1 MLEERRDMSLRRR
14 VTEVTVRVVVARIV
28 LRRSEE
34 NGGMFVVWSVVGTV
48 VVRGVVIVEGPGD
61 QDQGQ
66 RGVKERR

>member
-48 VVRGVVIVEGPGD
+48 FCVVIVEGPGD

-66 RGVKERR
+66 RGDTERH